1 MKRLSA
7 LIFALLLAST
17 ATMTGAAAA
26 TAGTATMAKVPE
38 AEKLVVPAGKLM
50 RVDEGVFDLKIGRTI
65 DLTNRRMLLSIR
77 YGREQKCCRLTI
89 NGMTPQGGEVIG
101 DYNWSIG
108 SRIDLKVME
117 STEEFVQDKN
127 RCFLDIVDIVD
138 PTGAPGTA
146 TFRLFC
152 Q

>member
-26 TAGTATMAKVPE
+26 TAGTATMTKVPE

-65 DLTNRRMLLSIR
+65 DLTNRRMLLAITYR
-77 YGREQKCCRLTI
+77 GREKECCDLI
-89 NGMTPQGGEVIG
+89 LNGLRVSRWQV
-101 DYNWSIG
+101 G
-108 SRIDLKVME
+108 SRIDLKE
-117 STEEFVQDKN
+117 YRTTQEFVEDKN
-127 RCFLDIVDIVD
+127 RCFLDVVDIVD
-138 PTGAPGTA
+138 PKGAPGMA

>member
-7 LIFALLLAST
+7 LIFALLLAIT
-17 ATMTGAAAA
+17 ATVTGAAAA
-26 TAGTATMAKVPE
+26 TAGTATMVKVPE

-89 NGMTPQGGEVIG
+89 NGMTPQGNEVIG

-108 SRIDLKVME
+108 SRIDLKEME

-138 PTGAPGTA
+138 PKGAPGTA

>member
-1 MKRLSA
+1 MTKVSA
-7 LIFALLLAST
+7 LIFAALLAA
-17 ATMTGAAAA
+17 ATTGTGAVAN
-26 TAGTATMAKVPE
+26 TAGTATMTEVPE

-77 YGREQKCCRLTI
+77 YGRDKSSFHLTI
-89 NGMTPQGGEVIG
+89 NGMTPQGNEVVG
-101 DYNWSIG
+101 NYNWSIG